1 MPSVQDSKLLENIAQ
16 FGCQVMHIAAEDDL
30 PPFAY
35 SVGIQHSTGAP
46 ECVVIGL
53 KQPMAHFVVN
63 EYNRRI
69 RNGERLEFGQQYSG
83 FLGNFDMQISA
94 VDKSHYD
101 EYFGQAQGF
110 YQGDNFS
117 VVQIVYPKTSGTWP
131 WDAEANAWF
140 RQWQPI
146 LAVPLI

>member
-1 MPSVQDSKLLENIAQ
+1 MPSAQDAKLLENIAQ
-16 FGCQVMHIAAEDDL
+16 FGCQVMHIGAEDDL

-35 SVGIQHSTGAP
+35 SVGIQYSTSAP

-69 RNGERLEFGQQYSG
+69 RNGERLELGQQYAG
-83 FLGNFDMQISA
+83 FLGNFDIQISA
-94 VDKSHYD
+94 VDRSHYD
-101 EYFGQAQGF
+101 EYFGQAQRF
-110 YQGDNFS
+110 YLGDNFS
-117 VVQIVYPKTSGTWP
+117 VLQIIYPNTAGIWP
-131 WDAEANAWF
+131 WDAETNAWF

-146 LAVPLI
+146 LALPLI

>member
-1 MPSVQDSKLLENIAQ
+1 
-16 FGCQVMHIAAEDDL
+16 MHIAAEDDL

-35 SVGIQHSTGAP
+35 SVGIQQSIDAP

-63 EYNRRI
+63 EYNARL
-69 RNGERLEFGQQYSG
+69 RNGERFEAGQRYAG
-83 FLGNFDMQISA
+83 FLGNFDIQISS

-101 EYFGQAQGF
+101 EYFGQAQRF
-110 YQGDNFS
+110 YHGDNFS
-117 VVQIVYPKTSGTWP
+117 VVQIVYPTTSGIWP
-131 WDAEANAWF
+131 WDAQADAWL

-146 LAVPLI
+146 LALPLA